1 MLSPLVRER
10 YPINYIY
17 GFSSEGFSY
26 FLTTQMKQT
35 SPSPYESKIVRVCH
49 DDSDYYSYT
58 EVRIQSIITTYTNFY
73 FLWARMS
80 TVPALS
86 RLPGKKS

>member
-58 EVRIQSIITTYTNFY
+58 EVQIQSMISIGSNKYIE
-73 FLWARMS
+73 
-80 TVPALS
+80 
-86 RLPGKKS
+86 

>member
-1 MLSPLVRER
+1 MRRSVVFFVWIMTFYISGLMLSPLVRER

-58 EVRIQSIITTYTNFY
+58 EVQI
-73 FLWARMS
+73 
-80 TVPALS
+80 
-86 RLPGKKS
+86 

>member
-1 MLSPLVRER
+1 MTFCICGLMLSPLVRER

-58 EVRIQSIITTYTNFY
+58 EVQEKN
-73 FLWARMS
+73 
-80 TVPALS
+80 
-86 RLPGKKS
+86 GKQGMLESLRKKICLGKG

>member
-58 EVRIQSIITTYTNFY
+58 EVQEKNAKQGM
-73 FLWARMS
+73 LENGVVA
-80 TVPALS
+80 
-86 RLPGKKS
+86 RLPVNSVLVNW

>member
-1 MLSPLVRER
+1 LFAPFYRDFLGGRKYLISLVFRER

-35 SPSPYESKIVRVCH
+35 SPSPYDSKIVRVCH

-58 EVRIQSIITTYTNFY
+58 EV
-73 FLWARMS
+73 
-80 TVPALS
+80 
-86 RLPGKKS
+86 

>member
-58 EVRIQSIITTYTNFY
+58 EVQEKNAKQGM
-73 FLWARMS
+73 LENGVVA
-80 TVPALS
+80 
-86 RLPGKKS
+86 RLPVNSVLVN